1 MEAIQI
7 LTATFRFGSS
17 ADAGRM
23 IPTIP
28 HVIRNQI
35 ITLGQSPFL
44 FLPPPWERLLL
55 RDSDRVR
62 TCGQRTTSARPRFT
76 PGRSASRMLSIRVS
90 GASADPSAK
99 KPRKQRLG
107 AAAQRKRDRSVA
119 EAISRGSTHG
129 GASTTWPAAS
139 ESRPKV
145 RRRVVG
151 RGSPLS
157 CIYGPTFL
165 PVGVTSMTTVVEPAV
180 FAFSKRTCEC
190 SRHHPTASAAAP
202 TNHHQLLDSG
212 GGIARKP
219 LSSSSAL
226 ARSAAASA
234 RERLNSPDSRS
245 FSRSRF

>member
-1 MEAIQI
+1 MPEPPRGRSARSKAVQGGPKADQGLSPSGTRGRQTGTGGRAVRPPLTPASAVLATCRRPRGRAVGVVLTKPPLPADQHPATSSTMEAIQI

-17 ADAGRM
+17 AYAGRM

-99 KPRKQRLG
+99 KPRKQRWGPPPSGSGIDPSPRRSLAVPRTEEHLPLG
-107 AAAQRKRDRSVA
+107 PQR
-119 EAISRGSTHG
+119 
-129 GASTTWPAAS
+129 P
-139 ESRPKV
+139 
-145 RRRVVG
+145 
-151 RGSPLS
+151 SPD
-157 CIYGPTFL
+157 
-165 PVGVTSMTTVVEPAV
+165 
-180 FAFSKRTCEC
+180 
-190 SRHHPTASAAAP
+190 
-202 TNHHQLLDSG
+202 Q
-212 GGIARKP
+212 
-219 LSSSSAL
+219 
-226 ARSAAASA
+226 RSAAEWWGAD
-234 RERLNSPDSRS
+234 LL
-245 FSRSRF
+245 